1 MEEKDALG
9 VKRAALRRLQAELG
23 IPQDQVPMS
32 VPPGLSSPG
41 AVRKRWWGLG
51 NSISK
56 LGQVY

>member
-41 AVRKRWWGLG
+41 AVRKTWWGLG